1 MAIKRLETIYKFL
14 QAARNL
20 VKNKAMK
27 KDDILRFAKQEFGE
41 VSDFLR
47 LQIDNLFK
55 KGTSSKSKIGEFF
68 GFKNY
73 PRTAQKKKGEVVP
86 FKKKSTFRKPEEF
99 ATRKEYEKYLDET
112 LGPGDDVFGNP
123 IKEDLLRKWDKVN
136 AKNVTPKAD
145 AGIKSTQEYKDIV
158 EELRKSEIGNT
169 YAGEDLE
176 KAALD
181 MLKIKNKNKKRLE
194 AEQALKKRTDDI
206 ASGDIEGTG
215 AESLG
220 TSMKKLKEL
229 VDELK
234 KTSQDT
240 IPGGIMDEILKGQKV
255 MSEGYKKGNIRTAVR
270 WFMRQEA
277 DAGKLKLSKDD
288 YDALKVYAQ
297 TSEADPIEIFR
308 RYYGEDALEQID
320 EIGDVFRQGESFDH
334 YAQLLRENVHSSVL
348 KPKTKNIGKY
358 DPNVLTPQQEDE
370 LRKQLLKE
378 QEQKQL
384 LEDFDVDPDRQPNAD
399 GGLINILKL

>member
-1 MAIKRLETIYKFL
+1 MAKKRIELIWEFL
-14 QAARNL
+14 KAARNL
-20 VKNKAMK
+20 VKNKDMSK
-27 KDDILRFAKQEFGE
+27 EGILRFAKQQFGE
-41 VSDFLR
+41 VPGYLR
-47 LQIDNLFK
+47 VQIDKLFK
-55 KGTSSKSKIGEFF
+55 AKPKT
-68 GFKNY
+68 
-73 PRTAQKKKGEVVP
+73 QKKGEVVP
-86 FKKKSTFRKPEEF
+86 IKKQEGLVRRPEEF